1 MQDTEGG
8 PKTLPDYST
17 EHSPCSTESILRPV
31 RDVGPTPLCLVKAG
45 AEVRSEARV
54 VTAARGTRLTAP
66 VPIRPR
72 AHGARP
78 PAREARAEAL
88 GRAAVAGSSHGGS
101 SKSRPVDSAG
111 DLFSWPVKAEWCR
124 LARVGTCDG
133 AGRAQRRPRARRG
146 PGRAGPEAFSGV
158 GASPHDG
165 GDRATLQVISMARIA
180 RAPLAAPT

>member
-1 MQDTEGG
+1 MPRGVRRGPRSQTRLSRRNLGPRHAKVAGRWLGLGRRRRSCRHERARRPIRARLAHKLAQGGGMQDTEGG

-101 SKSRPVDSAG
+101 SKSRPVDQLATCSAG
-111 DLFSWPVKAEWCR
+111 
-124 LARVGTCDG
+124 
-133 AGRAQRRPRARRG
+133 Q
-146 PGRAGPEAFSGV
+146 
-158 GASPHDG
+158 
-165 GDRATLQVISMARIA
+165 
-180 RAPLAAPT
+180 

>member
-101 SKSRPVDSAG
+101 SKSRPVDQLATCSAG
-111 DLFSWPVKAEWCR
+111 
-124 LARVGTCDG
+124 
-133 AGRAQRRPRARRG
+133 Q
-146 PGRAGPEAFSGV
+146 
-158 GASPHDG
+158 
-165 GDRATLQVISMARIA
+165 
-180 RAPLAAPT
+180 